1 MIKTVERRRL
11 DNGLR
16 IAVAPIAELRTTA
29 VLLAVEAG
37 QWFEPPDRAGVA
49 RLTAQTMLRGSEQRD
64 ANAWA
69 DAIDA
74 LGAVARLDV
83 GSHAAVFSAQCLAGD
98 LADLLG
104 LIAEALCGPALRPDD
119 LEFVRAQTLAQLDR
133 DERDT
138 RAVVDRV
145 WRELVYPRSH
155 PFHSPPIGDARAV
168 HEATVD
174 DIREYHAGAIRPDG
188 ALLVVA
194 GATTADAVA
203 AAASRSFGG
212 WRGSRGRERR
222 AIPDVALAA
231 TARRIE
237 IVPDKTQCDVIIGWP
252 GIPRTD
258 PRFVAARVTN
268 MVYAADTFA
277 SRAGNIIRDQ
287 LGLAYY
293 VFSGMGSSRGQS
305 PWVVRMGVNP
315 GNVRR
320 AVEVALEELR
330 KVTVGEIA
338 DDDLALAKDKLVG
351 ELDVALESP
360 AGVAGMVL
368 EAELFDLGEDHF
380 ERYPKAL
387 LAVTKEQVQ
396 QTALALIPPERFAM
410 VVAGPPLP
418 ESIP

>member
-37 QWFEPPDRAGVA
+37 QWFEPLDRAGVA
-49 RLTAQTMLRGSEQRD
+49 RLTAQTMLRGTEQRD

-69 DAIDA
+69 DAIDG

-98 LADLLG
+98 LPALLG
-104 LIAEALCGPALRPDD
+104 LMSEALCTPALRADD
-119 LEFVRAQTLAQLDR
+119 LEFVRAQTLAQLER

-174 DIREYHAGAIRPDG
+174 DIRDYHASAIRPDG

-194 GATTADAVA
+194 GATTADAVV
-203 AAASRSFGG
+203 AAASRSFGS
-212 WRGSRGRERR
+212 WRSSVTREHR
-222 AIPDVALAA
+222 AIADVALTA

-293 VFSGMGSSRGQS
+293 VFSGMGASRGQS

-320 AVEVALEELR
+320 AVEVALDELR
-330 KVTVGEIA
+330 KVTIGEIA
-338 DDDLALAKDKLVG
+338 EDDLALAKDKLVG
-351 ELDVALESP
+351 ELEVALESP

>member
-1 MIKTVERRRL
+1 MKVERRRL
-11 DNGLR
+11 ENGLR
-16 IAVAPIAELRTTA
+16 IAVAPIADLRSTA

-37 QWFEPPDRAGVA
+37 AWFEPVGRPGVA
-49 RLTAQTMLRGSEQRD
+49 RLAAQTMLRGTRQKS
-64 ANAWA
+64 A
-69 DAIDA
+69 DAFADAMDA

-83 GSHAAVFSAQCLAGD
+83 GSHAAIFSAQCLRDD
-98 LADLLG
+98 LGELLS
-104 LIAEALCGPALRPDD
+104 LMAEVLRTPALAPEDV
-119 LEFVRAQTLAQLDR
+119 EFVRGQTLAQLER

-145 WRELVYPRSH
+145 WRELVYPKLH
-155 PFHSPPIGDARAV
+155 PFHAPAIGDAGVVR
-168 HEATVD
+168 TVTPD
-174 DIREYHAGAIRPDG
+174 EIRDYHASAIRPDG
-188 ALLVVA
+188 AILVVA
-194 GATTADAVA
+194 GATTADDVQQA
-203 AAASRSFGG
+203 AQRVLGD
-212 WRGSRGRERR
+212 WRVTVPRIARE
-222 AIPDVALAA
+222 IHEVALAA
-231 TARRIE
+231 TIRRTE
-237 IVPDKTQCDVIIGWP
+237 VVPDKTQSDVLIGWP
-252 GIPRTD
+252 GMPRTD

-277 SRAGNIIRDQ
+277 SRAGHVIRDQ

-315 GNVRR
+315 QNVSR
-320 AVEVALEELR
+320 AIEVALEELR

-360 AGVAGMVL
+360 GGVASMVM

-380 ERYPKAL
+380 ERYPREL
-387 LAVTKEQVQ
+387 RAVSKEQVVE
-396 QTALALIPPERFAM
+396 TARTFLPPERHAE

-418 ESIP
+418 DLAA

>member
-37 QWFEPPDRAGVA
+37 QWFEPLDRAGVA
-49 RLTAQTMLRGSEQRD
+49 RLTAQTMLRGTEQRD

-69 DAIDA
+69 DAIDG

-98 LADLLG
+98 LPALLG
-104 LIAEALCGPALRPDD
+104 LMSEALCTPALRADD
-119 LEFVRAQTLAQLDR
+119 LEFVRAQTLAQLER

-174 DIREYHAGAIRPDG
+174 DIRDYHASAIRPDG

-194 GATTADAVA
+194 GATTADAVV
-203 AAASRSFGG
+203 AAASRSFGS
-212 WRGSRGRERR
+212 WRSSVTREHR
-222 AIPDVALAA
+222 AIADVALTA

-293 VFSGMGSSRGQS
+293 VFSGMGASRGQS

-320 AVEVALEELR
+320 AVEVALDELR
-330 KVTVGEIA
+330 KVTIGEIA

-351 ELDVALESP
+351 ELEVALESP

>member
-1 MIKTVERRRL
+1 MIQIERRRL

-16 IAVAPIAELRTTA
+16 IAVAPIPGLRTTT
-29 VLLAVEAG
+29 VLLAIEAG
-37 QWFEPPDRAGVA
+37 QWFEPLDRAGVA
-49 RLTAQTMLRGSEQRD
+49 RLAAQTMLRGTEQRD

-83 GSHAAVFSAQCLAGD
+83 GSHAAVFSAQCLGDD
-98 LADLLG
+98 LASVLALM
-104 LIAEALCGPALRPDD
+104 AEAVCTPALRAED

-145 WRELVYPRSH
+145 WRELVYPKTH

-174 DIREYHAGAIRPDG
+174 DIREYHASAVRPEG

-194 GATTADAVA
+194 GATTADAVTS
-203 AAASRSFGG
+203 AASRALGG
-212 WRGSRGRERR
+212 WRASRSREPR

-320 AVEVALEELR
+320 AVDIALDELR
-330 KVTVGEIA
+330 KVTLGQIS

-360 AGVAGMVL
+360 AGVASMVL
-368 EAELFDLGEDHF
+368 EAELFDLGPDHF
-380 ERYPKAL
+380 ERYPEAL
-387 LAVTKEQVQ
+387 RAVTKEEVQ

-418 ESIP
+418 ESIS